1 MGLLDLFRRQGAADA
16 ATAATTGEPVEMARA
31 RARRRLI
38 GAVVLLGVGVIA
50 FPLLFETQPRPI
62 PVDIPIQI
70 PAREGAAPL
79 AMPASRPA
87 VAVAA
92 ASAAASNAAPAPLP
106 AAAVASAPKVVAPP
120 PASLPAASAEPRVEP
135 TRTNAPAATP
145 PAPTG
150 TGAAQAPKV
159 QAASSK
165 APAPAAATP
174 AKPSEPAL
182 KPGAEAPGRFV
193 VQVGAFAEAS
203 AVREA
208 RGKLEKLGLPS
219 YTQVVE
225 TSTGSRTRVRLGPFG
240 TREDADKAA
249 AKAKAAGLA
258 GTVLAL

>member
-1 MGLLDLFRRQGAADA
+1 MGLLDLFKRQGAAD
-16 ATAATTGEPVEMARA
+16 AATTGEPVEMARA

-38 GAVVLLGVGVIA
+38 GAVVLLGLGVIA

-70 PAREGAAPL
+70 PARDGAAPL

-87 VAVAA
+87 MPVAA
-92 ASAAASNAAPAPLP
+92 ASAAAPNAAPAPLP
-106 AAAVASAPKVVAPP
+106 AAAVASAPKVVVPP

-150 TGAAQAPKV
+150 TGAAPAPKA
-159 QAASSK
+159 QATPSK

-174 AKPSEPAL
+174 AKPPEPAL

-225 TSTGSRTRVRLGPFG
+225 TSTGTRTRVRLGPFG
-240 TREDADKAA
+240 TREDAEKAA

>member
-16 ATAATTGEPVEMARA
+16 ATAAATGEPVEVARA

-70 PAREGAAPL
+70 PSREGAAPL

-87 VAVAA
+87 
-92 ASAAASNAAPAPLP
+92 APS
-106 AAAVASAPKVVAPP
+106 ASAPTAALPSGTASASKGGPAA
-120 PASLPAASAEPRVEP
+120 ASLPAASAEPRVEP
-135 TRTNAPAATP
+135 TRTNAPATSTPAPVEASAAPKAP
-145 PAPTG
+145 PAP
-150 TGAAQAPKV
+150 A
-159 QAASSK
+159 K
-165 APAPAAATP
+165 APAPAAAPP
-174 AKPSEPAL
+174 AKPPEPAKSPEPAL

-193 VQVGAFAEAS
+193 VQVGAFAEAA

-225 TSTGSRTRVRLGPFG
+225 TSSGSRTRVRLGPFSS
-240 TREDADKAA
+240 REDADKAA

>member
-1 MGLLDLFRRQGAADA
+1 MGLLDLFRRQGAADS
-16 ATAATTGEPVEMARA
+16 ATAAATGEPVEVARA

-70 PAREGAAPL
+70 PARDGAAPL
-79 AMPASRPA
+79 PMPAARPATPASAQASAPA
-87 VAVAA
+87 VAPP
-92 ASAAASNAAPAPLP
+92 SAQVPTP
-106 AAAVASAPKVVAPP
+106 VPKATP
-120 PASLPAASAEPRVEP
+120 PAASQPAASVEPRVEP
-135 TRTNAPAATP
+135 TRTAT
-145 PAPTG
+145 
-150 TGAAQAPKV
+150 Q
-159 QAASSK
+159 
-165 APAPAAATP
+165 APAPVEAPPTTKSQTAPPKAATP
-174 AKPSEPAL
+174 APKAAEPAAR
-182 KPGAEAPGRFV
+182 PGAEAPGRFV
-193 VQVGAFAEAS
+193 VQVGAFAEAA

-208 RGKLEKLGLPS
+208 RSKLEKLGLPS

-225 TSTGSRTRVRLGPFG
+225 TSSGSRTRVRLGPFA